1 MEKQKSAPERT
12 HKTCAFTGHSPKGL
26 GYPESDGRCGKKM
39 VLQRQYTP
47 DCLQKRNKYMVDHA
61 DIVLTVWIIRPDT
74 LEVQ

>member
-1 MEKQKSAPERT
+1 M
-12 HKTCAFTGHSPKGL
+12 

-74 LEVQ
+74 LEVQYEKPLCDGRGASAF